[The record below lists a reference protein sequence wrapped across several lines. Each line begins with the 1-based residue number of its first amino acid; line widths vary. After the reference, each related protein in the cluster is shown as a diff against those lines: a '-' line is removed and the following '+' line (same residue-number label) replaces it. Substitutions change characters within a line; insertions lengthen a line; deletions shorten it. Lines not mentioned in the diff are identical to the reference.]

1 MNVDIKELRTGWF
14 DVGIGLTSSEIRL
27 LIERLQ
33 RLQEQRENFDHFHF
47 RNAFKEAGG
56 VADIEIYRADEN
68 TPSNMQIE

>member
-14 DVGIGLTSSEIRL
+14 DVGIGLSTSDIQI

-33 RLQEQRENFDHFHF
+33 RLQEQRDNFDHFHF
-47 RNAFKEAGG
+47 RSGFKDAGG
-56 VADIEIYRADEN
+56 VADIEIYRADKN